1 MQWRKSNERY
11 KGRCGKTGLVVLI
24 SPHKFFWKRCRN
36 GYTFFFSFYKVYRS
50 VLSLS
55 IEYAENKKYT
65 DQNLFNDERKEPKHS
80 EEEDQVKNNKV
91 RESESEQIK
100 NASAAGMGALERSN
114 ENQIKNQDQVDN
126 EAGKPAY

>member
-1 MQWRKSNERY
+1 MN
-11 KGRCGKTGLVVLI
+11 
-24 SPHKFFWKRCRN
+24 
-36 GYTFFFSFYKVYRS
+36 
-50 VLSLS
+50 
-55 IEYAENKKYT
+55 NKKYT

-91 RESESEQIK
+91 RKSESEQIK

-126 EAGKPAY
+126 EAHKPAY

>member
-1 MQWRKSNERY
+1 MN
-11 KGRCGKTGLVVLI
+11 
-24 SPHKFFWKRCRN
+24 
-36 GYTFFFSFYKVYRS
+36 
-50 VLSLS
+50 
-55 IEYAENKKYT
+55 NKKYT

>member
-1 MQWRKSNERY
+1 MN
-11 KGRCGKTGLVVLI
+11 
-24 SPHKFFWKRCRN
+24 
-36 GYTFFFSFYKVYRS
+36 
-50 VLSLS
+50 
-55 IEYAENKKYT
+55 NKKYT

-91 RESESEQIK
+91 RKSESEQIK